1 MEHLAED
8 LLILLKRDFIAK
20 SQAEYLAKLKD
31 TVGEG
36 EFIVIEDF
44 SENYTYQVQNEIQ
57 SQHWCKDQITLHVF
71 VVYYRENNV
80 LRNENFVI
88 FSENL
93 KHDSVAVHLFNGI
106 LISHLKGKFGDRISK
121 IFYFSDGAVSQYKNK
136 YKLLN
141 LINHKNDFGINAE
154 WHFFATS
161 HGKGACDGIG
171 GTVKR
176 HAYFTSLQ
184 KDTDLLLTSPE
195 RLFQW
200 AKQFFKKIHFHL
212 CTSEEH
218 EKHREFLTSRFLNAK
233 TIKQTRSFHC
243 YQPLENKLLC
253 RIFSAHE
260 KATTIIYT

>member
-1 MEHLAED
+1 MWINKLINK
-8 LLILLKRDFIAK
+8 ILL
-20 SQAEYLAKLKD
+20 
-31 TVGEG
+31 
-36 EFIVIEDF
+36 
-44 SENYTYQVQNEIQ
+44 
-57 SQHWCKDQITLHVF
+57 QH
-71 VVYYRENNV
+71 N
-80 LRNENFVI
+80 
-88 FSENL
+88 
-93 KHDSVAVHLFNGI
+93 
-106 LISHLKGKFGDRISK
+106 
-121 IFYFSDGAVSQYKNK
+121 IFYFSNGAASQYKNK
-136 YKLLN
+136 YDFLN

-212 CTSEEH
+212 CTNEEH
-218 EKHREFLTSRFLNAK
+218 EKHREFLISRFLNAK

-260 KATTIIYT
+260 QATTIIYT